1 VWHNLVI
8 DNPCEQFITDILAS
22 FRTDKKSW
30 YQKLLRKINMA
41 HKIERYEN
49 LYEFL
54 AKELINGMTVAG
66 KTATSAQKWVRNYII
81 EKQQIGLLLN
91 IGTNNLTNKPGS
103 SDLEDDLTY
112 TRNLFAHNPNDF
124 SQAYRIDDLI
134 MDKLLSVILYA
145 INDK

>member
-1 VWHNLVI
+1 MWHNLVI